1 MRSKNLICLLIMGA
15 FLFSVP
21 PSFSSE
27 VVIEDEV
34 NITGPMGEK
43 YHVVKKEVDGAP
55 FLEFIDQYGNV
66 YTREEF
72 NTLMMETTPVLSEE
86 LRAKISRIEP
96 GDAVDVTVYMR
107 SQPHVSELEG
117 VRAEFELQIESLK
130 TEIRQINRGLTK
142 ERPSLD
148 EEGEKEYIESGL
160 YIRETSAQERVRL
173 QSLKEELDST
183 RQSMHQQM
191 GEVAEERLTEAR
203 AETRALIEGVGG
215 TVLLEVKGFNIVE
228 ARVPA
233 GGLEALAEDPRVLAI
248 DEVQAPKLRIT
259 EEPTDPFPN
268 GRLDIS
274 TDSIGADNWWSA
286 GYDGSNTW
294 DFGIMD
300 TGVQQDHPALSHTY
314 ETNTGSSVDNAES
327 GHGTHVTGIATSS
340 DGTYTGVVPAPDE
353 VIWSYSSNSEA
364 TAMTNM
370 HWLETGATD
379 DPEAV
384 NWSFGWDSNGSTDY
398 RQIEQFLDAFIQ
410 YRGTP
415 VSIASTN
422 ATGLY
427 HPEMAYNIISVL
439 NMNDMGTLT
448 RSDDLD
454 GGSAYGPTPNSRRKP
469 DLIAPG
475 TNIVS
480 TNNSHAGTGSGNPD
494 PNCWETRAQRQ
505 GYDWSRCSG
514 TSMAAPHVGG
524 SLVLFADA
532 GIYNPRASKAI
543 LINTADAYDNNG
555 TNNTTA
561 DDTQVGGSNWDPDY
575 GWGYIDLLEAEFNK
589 SDYFCNWTDSTHRNR
604 LYKGYMYNNEK
615 ATLVWYKRGIYNNAA
630 YPATIYNLTD
640 MDLLVYRASDYTLL
654 MNSNTIPNNV
664 EQIDVNESNTKILRV
679 RQWSSSID
687 GASSEWYCLAT
698 EENFAPYYGI
708 STIGVRRGNN
718 FYLRNSNST
727 GPHDISFNFGKAADD
742 PLMGDWDGDTGI
754 SASQPGG
761 KTAGVRRGN
770 NFYLRNSNSTGPH
783 DISFNFGKSTDEP
796 LVGDWNGDGV
806 DTVGIRR
813 GNIFY

>member
-259 EEPTDPFPN
+259 EI
-268 GRLDIS
+268 GR
-274 TDSIGADNWWSA
+274 A
-286 GYDGSNTW
+286 
-294 DFGIMD
+294 
-300 TGVQQDHPALSHTY
+300 
-314 ETNTGSSVDNAES
+314 
-327 GHGTHVTGIATSS
+327 HV
-340 DGTYTGVVPAPDE
+340 
-353 VIWSYSSNSEA
+353 
-364 TAMTNM
+364 
-370 HWLETGATD
+370 
-379 DPEAV
+379 
-384 NWSFGWDSNGSTDY
+384 
-398 RQIEQFLDAFIQ
+398 
-410 YRGTP
+410 
-415 VSIASTN
+415 
-422 ATGLY
+422 
-427 HPEMAYNIISVL
+427 
-439 NMNDMGTLT
+439 
-448 RSDDLD
+448 
-454 GGSAYGPTPNSRRKP
+454 
-469 DLIAPG
+469 
-475 TNIVS
+475 
-480 TNNSHAGTGSGNPD
+480 
-494 PNCWETRAQRQ
+494 
-505 GYDWSRCSG
+505 
-514 TSMAAPHVGG
+514 
-524 SLVLFADA
+524 
-532 GIYNPRASKAI
+532 
-543 LINTADAYDNNG
+543 
-555 TNNTTA
+555 
-561 DDTQVGGSNWDPDY
+561 
-575 GWGYIDLLEAEFNK
+575 
-589 SDYFCNWTDSTHRNR
+589 
-604 LYKGYMYNNEK
+604 
-615 ATLVWYKRGIYNNAA
+615 
-630 YPATIYNLTD
+630 
-640 MDLLVYRASDYTLL
+640 
-654 MNSNTIPNNV
+654 
-664 EQIDVNESNTKILRV
+664 
-679 RQWSSSID
+679 
-687 GASSEWYCLAT
+687 
-698 EENFAPYYGI
+698 
-708 STIGVRRGNN
+708 
-718 FYLRNSNST
+718 
-727 GPHDISFNFGKAADD
+727 
-742 PLMGDWDGDTGI
+742 
-754 SASQPGG
+754 
-761 KTAGVRRGN
+761 
-770 NFYLRNSNSTGPH
+770 
-783 DISFNFGKSTDEP
+783 
-796 LVGDWNGDGV
+796 
-806 DTVGIRR
+806 
-813 GNIFY
+813 